1 MSIIEAKI
9 ECEERIMNNTEIYDH
24 EEEIRRI
31 GMILNFAM
39 TVHGVKSSIYKN
51 AWRKRGWNS
60 LKANYFR
67 KIDAITNIFEANSYE
82 KLNSYEKIVLTD
94 NFIDLLVFSGLF
106 VSFFTEKLHL
116 NEKEILLDRISTNLG
131 YTSTDIEM
139 NKLKQLLEI

>member
-1 MSIIEAKI
+1 
-9 ECEERIMNNTEIYDH
+9 MNNTEIYDH